1 MKKSEDVFNVV
12 LLDDDEEDALLVRDV
27 IEEYARTSGMNIKFY
42 SFQRS
47 EPFQQFLQE
56 IVETRRMVFL
66 DIKMPEMDGFS
77 VLKKIRQSISGR
89 RIPVV
94 MYSSSDAQSDIQR
107 AYDNAA
113 NGYIEKSYDLKYLS
127 YSMSSAIEFFG
138 VINLQ

>member
-1 MKKSEDVFNVV
+1 MKKSENVFNVV

-27 IEEYARTSGMNIKFY
+27 IEDYARTSSMNIKFY
-42 SFQRS
+42 SFQKP

-77 VLKKIRQSISGR
+77 VLKKIRQSMVGR

-113 NGYIEKSYDLKYLS
+113 NGYIEKSYDIKYLS

-138 VINLQ
+138 VVNLQ

>member
-1 MKKSEDVFNVV
+1 MKKSEDIFNII

-27 IEEYARTSGMNIKFY
+27 IEEYARTSSMNINFY
-42 SFQRS
+42 SFQRP
-47 EPFQQFLQE
+47 EPFQHFLQE

-66 DIKMPEMDGFS
+66 DVKMPEMDGFS
-77 VLKKIRQSISGR
+77 VLKKIRQSMVGR

-113 NGYIEKSYDLKYLS
+113 NGYIEKNYDLKYLS

-138 VINLQ
+138 AVNLQ

>member
-1 MKKSEDVFNVV
+1 VKKSEDVFNVV